1 VESRS
6 VSSSHPAPR
15 VEYIPLERIT
25 VVNPRTRNTR
35 SFKDITESIAL
46 VGLKRPITVTRRLE
60 ADGSFY
66 DLVCGQGRLEA
77 YQALGQAEV
86 PALVVSAEPEDCL
99 IASLVENC
107 ARRQHSAIDL
117 LQDIS
122 GMRERGHSLLQ
133 IAHKTGLTLEY
144 VTGVARLIETGEQRL
159 LRSVEA
165 RAIPLSVAVDIAEAE
180 EHEVQRALQLA
191 YEQGTL
197 RGRKLLAAK
206 RIVESRRRLGK
217 QLKPHTGKGGR
228 GQKVSPAALV
238 RAYQEDV
245 DRKRGMIRRADAARD
260 RLLLVTEALRRLTSS
275 EHFTALIEDED
286 LATMPENLAAR
297 LDRMRTAP

>member
-1 VESRS
+1 MSTT
-6 VSSSHPAPR
+6 HPAPR

-25 VVNPRTRNTR
+25 VVNPRTRNKRT
-35 SFKDITESIAL
+35 FKDITESIAQ
-46 VGLKRPITVTRRLE
+46 VGLKRPITVTRRTE
-60 ADGSFY
+60 EDGFFY

-77 YQALGQAEV
+77 YEVLGQAEV
-86 PALVVSAEPEDCL
+86 PALVVSADPEDCL

-122 GMRERGHSLLQ
+122 GMRERGHSLPQ
-133 IAHKTGLTLEY
+133 IARKTGLTLEY
-144 VTGVARLIETGEQRL
+144 VSGVARLIEKGEQRL

-165 RAIPLSVAVDIAEAE
+165 RGIPLSVAVDIAEAE

-206 RIVESRRRLGK
+206 RIVESRRRHGK
-217 QLKPHTGKGGR
+217 QMKQPTGKAGT

-245 DRKRGMIRRADAARD
+245 DRKRAMIRRADAARD

-275 EHFTALIEDED
+275 EQFTALIEDED
-286 LATMPENLAAR
+286 LATMPESLAAH
-297 LDRMRTAP
+297 LDRMKPTA